1 MDDQQHHRHQQQQQP
16 AFMQERLGE
25 LGELRA
31 YRRPGPPEHV
41 AFEVLRESDGRAW
54 TLRVPWEGRQALR
67 RLLAA
72 AGDRLGPD
80 APPPDFGEDG
90 CAELAA
96 EEAAAGVQLVA
107 VLLRQDEERAFAVW
121 RREPTRQGGWSWTL
135 DVVVVPGPLARTL
148 CERMLADLDRLD
160 QPSPRRNGAP
170 ASSAPGP
177 TLPTPSQP
185 PSASTLST
193 SRR

>member
-1 MDDQQHHRHQQQQQP
+1 MDQLQQQP

-54 TLRVPWEGRQALR
+54 TLRVPWGGREALR

-72 AGDRLGPD
+72 AGERLGPD

-96 EEAAAGVQLVA
+96 EEAAAGVQLLA

-121 RREPTRQGGWSWTL
+121 RREPTRQGGWTWTL
-135 DVVVVPGPLARTL
+135 DVVVVPGPLAVTL
-148 CERMLADLDRLD
+148 CQRMLADLDRLD
-160 QPSPRRNGAP
+160 QGPAPGRRNGA
-170 ASSAPGP
+170 AAANAPGP
-177 TLPTPSQP
+177 TLPTPSHP
-185 PSASTLST
+185 PSASTLSI